1 MSEKR
6 SAIVTGASSGI
17 GRAVAL
23 ELAKSGW
30 RLGLVGRDGARLTQ
44 VAQSCGGDVQL
55 LAADM
60 RDKAAFARFIDT
72 FGPLDLYV
80 SNHGILD
87 GRREGETVETGA
99 VAEEVLAI
107 NLTSAVAALHAVLPG
122 MRARRRGQIALVS
135 SLAGLSPLPDAPA
148 YSASKAGLVMYGLS
162 LREALRGTGVG
173 VSVCCPGYVSSPMQA
188 EHRGHRPHEITPE
201 DAARRIVKGALAN
214 KRLFGF
220 PAPLW
225 PEALFSLLVPESA
238 LRWFNSKLRFTVA
251 KGSPA
256 QSKSSPTEGTRISAR
271 QRAQVEIS

>member
-1 MSEKR
+1 MNAR

-23 ELAKSGW
+23 ELAKGGW
-30 RLGLVGRDGARLTQ
+30 RLGLVGRDAARLAQ
-44 VAQSCGGDVQL
+44 VAQACGGDVQTM
-55 LAADM
+55 AIDM
-60 RDKAAFARFIDT
+60 RDTGVFADFVT
-72 FGPLDLYV
+72 GFGAVDLYV

-87 GRREGETVETGA
+87 GRHESELIETGA
-99 VAEEVLAI
+99 VAGEVLAI
-107 NLTSAVAALHAVLPG
+107 NLTSAVAALHVVLPG
-122 MRARRRGQIALVS
+122 MQARRQGQITLVS

-188 EHRGHRPHEITPE
+188 EHLGHRPHEISPE

-214 KRLFGF
+214 RRLFGF

-225 PEALFSLLVPESA
+225 PEALFSLLVPENV
-238 LRWFNSKLRFTVA
+238 LRWFNAKLRFTVK
-251 KGSPA
+251 KG
-256 QSKSSPTEGTRISAR
+256 
-271 QRAQVEIS
+271 

>member
-1 MSEKR
+1 VSAQR

-17 GRAVAL
+17 GRAVAI
-23 ELAKSGW
+23 ELARAGW
-30 RLGLVGRDGARLTQ
+30 RLGLVGRDSARLAQ
-44 VAQSCGGDVQL
+44 VAQSCGGQVST
-55 LAADM
+55 AAIDM
-60 RDKAAFARFIDT
+60 RDTAGFAAFVAE
-72 FGPLDLYV
+72 FGAVDLYV

-87 GRREGETVETGA
+87 GRRDGEIVETGA
-99 VAEEVLAI
+99 VASDVLAI
-107 NLTSAVAALHAVLPG
+107 NLTSAVAALHVVLLG
-122 MRARRRGQIALVS
+122 MRARGKGQIALVS

-188 EHRGHRPHEITPE
+188 EHLGHRPHEITPE

-225 PEALFSLLVPESA
+225 PEALFSLLVPESV
-238 LRWFNSKLRFTVA
+238 LRWFNGKLRFTV
-251 KGSPA
+251 
-256 QSKSSPTEGTRISAR
+256 SKR
-271 QRAQVEIS
+271 